1 MTIVIGLLQRQVIQ
15 IIIEGYLR
23 VYLND
28 EGTFFGDASF
38 ADFSIAFLFRIC
50 LESGLRMGAWTPR
63 ITITIGLL

>member
-1 MTIVIGLLQRQVIQ
+1 MAIVIDLLQRQVIQ

-38 ADFSIAFLFRIC
+38 ADFLIFLADFITLVRFV
-50 LESGLRMGAWTPR
+50 EWTWR
-63 ITITIGLL
+63 RRTLGHWCV